1 MKDRIAHIL
10 KIKNLTATRFADEL
24 EVQRS
29 GISHI
34 LSGRNK
40 PSLDFI
46 IKIKDTYPEFSLD
59 WLILGKGPATISPS
73 SVDHNK
79 PDKSYSLFDEETD
92 LREERG
98 SNQAR
103 SEIQTDQSQQETDH
117 AETKAQKGKP
127 QVKIAES
134 FDPSVAT
141 SIDDTGIERVML
153 FYTDKT
159 FEIYRPK
166 R

>member
-59 WLILGKGPATISPS
+59 WLILGKGPATLSLPS
-73 SVDHNK
+73 GDRN
-79 PDKSYSLFDEETD
+79 PAEQSYSLFDEEAIMQKEVD
-92 LREERG
+92 
-98 SNQAR
+98 
-103 SEIQTDQSQQETDH
+103 DQGFSETDTSLTEETEEG
-117 AETKAQKGKP
+117 AKPQGMPTKAASPGSRDSSNAKKSV
-127 QVKIAES
+127 VKE
-134 FDPSVAT
+134 
-141 SIDDTGIERVML
+141 IERVML
-153 FYTDKT
+153 FYTDKS
-159 FEIYRPK
+159 FEIYDPGG
-166 R
+166 

>member
-59 WLILGKGPATISPS
+59 WLILGKGPATLSPPS
-73 SVDHNK
+73 ADSK
-79 PDKSYSLFDEETD
+79 PAETSYSLFDEEAAMQKEGEDQQFAKTD
-92 LREERG
+92 TSPTIAAEAG
-98 SNQAR
+98 SKP
-103 SEIQTDQSQQETDH
+103 QEMN
-117 AETKAQKGKP
+117 TKAESPESTKP
-127 QVKIAES
+127 GMIKTAAAKE
-134 FDPSVAT
+134 
-141 SIDDTGIERVML
+141 IERVML
-153 FYTDKT
+153 FYSDKS
-159 FEIYRPK
+159 FEIYDPS
-166 R
+166 